1 LVKLRGLSLHNVI
14 TITRI
19 NIPHALGE
27 LCLHHTRLISLG
39 NMQALEYLI
48 YAVGDKVLLV
58 MQPYIWLGGV
68 IINWDLDAHNLALG
82 VLVVQSQTIGLFLVV
97 FHNVVEKLV
106 LDV

>member
-1 LVKLRGLSLHNVI
+1 
-14 TITRI
+14 
-19 NIPHALGE
+19 
-27 LCLHHTRLISLG
+27 
-39 NMQALEYLI
+39 MQALEYLI